1 LDHGVFS
8 NSSVPGFDHRHA
20 FHFYTTFQ
28 MSGIDWAV
36 LVATLLF
43 IIIYGMWKSRNTRNI
58 EGYLLADRK
67 LPWYHVG
74 LSVMATQASAITFL
88 SAPGQGYSDGLRFV
102 QFYFGLPL
110 AMVVL
115 CTTFIPIFHRL
126 NVYTAYEYLE
136 KRFDNKTR
144 SLTAFLFLFQRG
156 LSTGI
161 TIYAPAI
168 ILSTILNVDIIYTII
183 LNGILVIIYTV
194 YGGTKA
200 VSYTQLLQMTI
211 IFCGLFLAAF
221 MVVYLLPENV
231 GLTDALHVAG
241 KMDRLN
247 AIDLQF
253 DVDNRYNIWS
263 GVIGGFFLQ
272 LSYFGTD
279 QSQVGRYLT
288 GSSVTQSRLGLV
300 MNALVKIPMQ
310 FFILLIGTLVF
321 TFYQFNQP
329 PIFFN
334 KVEINQLR
342 NSGYAAEL
350 HDLEQRHKL
359 NFEEKRT
366 QAYQLVSSLKSGDEK
381 ALEVSRKKLH
391 ELDKRNNEIRSDLT
405 NMLKE
410 NNRMADTND
419 TNFIFLS
426 FVTEKLPV
434 GIVGLLIAI
443 IFLAAMGSTASGLN
457 SLASTTI
464 VDFYK
469 RLYKKDDDQKNYLGA
484 SRWCTLGWG
493 IFCIVVAIYASKLG
507 NLIEAV
513 NILGSL
519 FYGTILG
526 IFLVAFFL
534 KHVQGTQVFIAAVI
548 TEIFVVGAYYTDLTA
563 FLWLNV
569 IGAVMVMVLSL
580 LFQALRPKKGAVS
593 SLPAMPL

>member
-1 LDHGVFS
+1 
-8 NSSVPGFDHRHA
+8 
-20 FHFYTTFQ
+20 
-28 MSGIDWAV
+28 MSAIDWV
-36 LVATLLF
+36 ILIVTLLS
-43 IIIYGMWKSRNTRNI
+43 IILYGMYKSRGTKNI
-58 EGYLLADRK
+58 EGYLLADRQ

-110 AMVVL
+110 AMVVI
-115 CTTFIPIFHRL
+115 CATFIHIFHKI

-144 SLTAFLFLFQRG
+144 SLTAFLFLLQRG

-168 ILSTILNVDIIYTII
+168 ILSIILGIDILYTIV

-200 VSYTQLLQMTI
+200 VSYTQLIQMAI
-211 IFCGLFLAAF
+211 IFAGLFLAAF
-221 MVVYLLPENV
+221 MVVHLLPENV
-231 GLTDALHVAG
+231 GITDALHVAG
-241 KMDRLN
+241 KMNRLN
-247 AIDLQF
+247 AIDLSF
-253 DVDNRYNIWS
+253 DVNNRYNIWS
-263 GVIGGFFLQ
+263 GLIGGFFLQ

-300 MNALVKIPMQ
+300 MNGLVKIPMQ

-321 TFYQFNQP
+321 SFYQFHQP
-329 PIFFN
+329 PVFFN
-334 KVEINQLR
+334 KTEIQKLQ
-342 NSGYAAEL
+342 NSGYSSQ
-350 HDLEQRHKL
+350 LEQLQKKHDMNFEVRKHEAHNLVIALEAENEEGIEDATGKL
-359 NFEEKRT
+359 NAVEAEDKKVRKELT
-366 QAYQLVSSLKSGDEK
+366 QLMTTNN
-381 ALEVSRKKLH
+381 KL
-391 ELDKRNNEIRSDLT
+391 
-405 NMLKE
+405 
-410 NNRMADTND
+410 ADTND
-419 TNFIFLS
+419 TNFIFLT
-426 FVTEKLPV
+426 FVTEQLPV
-434 GIVGLLIAI
+434 GVVGLLIAI

-457 SLASTTI
+457 SLASTTV

-469 RLYKKDDDQKNYLGA
+469 RIYKKNDEQKNYLNV
-484 SRWCTLGWG
+484 SRMFTLGWG
-493 IFCIVVAIYASKLG
+493 IFCIVVAIFASKLG

-534 KHVQGTQVFIAAVI
+534 KKVRGTAVFVAAII
-548 TEIFVVGAYYTDLTA
+548 TECFIIYAWITDLTA

-569 IGAVMVMVLSL
+569 IGAVMVLIISILCNYL
-580 LFQALRPKKGAVS
+580 LPSKVSQPHGADT
-593 SLPAMPL
+593 L